1 MAKRRRKKAT
11 KRRKKTTKRK
21 TKGRSTKRRKAT
33 KRKTKGRSTKR
44 RKATKRK
51 TKGRSTKRRRT
62 AKKKTRGKKKRK
74 PNAAFMAPLQPSAAL
89 AEVVGSKPLPRTQV
103 VKKIWQYIKRR
114 NLQDP
119 KNRRNIVADAKL
131 LKIFKGKKVVSMFQM
146 TKILSKQLKAA

>member
-1 MAKRRRKKAT
+1 
-11 KRRKKTTKRK
+11 
-21 TKGRSTKRRKAT
+21 
-33 KRKTKGRSTKR
+33 
-44 RKATKRK
+44 
-51 TKGRSTKRRRT
+51 
-62 AKKKTRGKKKRK
+62 
-74 PNAAFMAPLQPSAAL
+74 MAPLQPSAAL

-119 KNRRNIVADAKL
+119 KNRRNIVADEKL